1 MILFLNQIILHSMN
15 NILHT
20 SIIDTIQIILS
31 IIISN
36 LNDYKNNLDI
46 FLEYFYNSIYLIYF
60 IRKNKQLGFY
70 GHLDLLIQFLAE
82 KLQLI

>member
-70 GHLDLLIQFLAE
+70 GHLDMLI
-82 KLQLI
+82 